1 MHFNLFLQ
9 HISAPLM
16 EFEVL
21 KLLKEF
27 GKEREKV
34 PTIEEGEE
42 EMTMEDEGPVTIV
55 DYK

>member
-1 MHFNLFLQ
+1 
-9 HISAPLM
+9 M

-34 PTIEEGEE
+34 PTTEEGEE
-42 EMTMEDEGPVTIV
+42 EIAEEDEGPVTII

>member
-34 PTIEEGEE
+34 PITEEGEE